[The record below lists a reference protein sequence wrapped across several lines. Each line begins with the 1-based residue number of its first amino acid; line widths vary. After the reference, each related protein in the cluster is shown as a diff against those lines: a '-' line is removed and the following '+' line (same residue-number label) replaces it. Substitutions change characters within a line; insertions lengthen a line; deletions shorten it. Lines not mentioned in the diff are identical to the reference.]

1 MNFDDY
7 VGSITTDLSHLRTFL
22 NAWFR
27 PDDLVTL
34 VGIPTSGIRIVM
46 SQVVSV
52 KRLLAITTDEEF
64 AGLTMIDDRKVNLYI
79 ATNPT
84 KEVNGVVID
93 KSRGTKADVRDIYGC
108 FVDLD
113 VIKEGKKSGVFESK
127 QEIFNFLGSFPLK
140 PTMVIDNGSGG
151 GIHAYWRLNDEDVPR
166 ATEGLLAAWWSF
178 VSEQSPVQV
187 DRLIDITRILRL
199 PSGVY
204 WPSNDTEKFD
214 SVKVVYAD
222 GPTYSLD
229 ELMNISAAPYK
240 KYVEK
245 LAELKTQKTRVNV
258 EKWNK
263 RLSSKIAQNSPNISR
278 ELSERQYNIL
288 NQLIQSHI
296 DDELSWQDIL
306 GPYGWTCLKVSDDGE
321 ETWARPG
328 KNERSAV
335 VNYVNGRG
343 EVSGAMSLLSSSAET
358 GISDLKEA
366 GIPITKMQVLLR
378 YKYDDDINEMIDDLY
393 EKVVK

>member
-1 MNFDDY
+1 MDFDNY
-7 VGSITTDLSHLRTFL
+7 AGSISTDLSHLHTFL

-34 VGIPTSGIRIVM
+34 VGIPTSGVRIVM
-46 SQVVSV
+46 SQVISV
-52 KRLLAITTDEEF
+52 QRLLAVTEDEF
-64 AGLTMIDDRKVNLYI
+64 PGLTMIDDRKVNLYV

-84 KEVNGVVID
+84 KEVNGVIID

-113 VIKEGKKSGVFESK
+113 VNKEGKKSGVFESK
-127 QEIFNFLGSFPLK
+127 QDILDFLDNFPLK

-151 GIHAYWRLNDEDVPR
+151 GIHAYWRLHDEDVPR
-166 ATEGLLAAWWSF
+166 ATDSLLAAWWSF
-178 VSEQSPVQV
+178 VYENSDVQI

-199 PSGVY
+199 PSGIY
-204 WPSNDTEKFD
+204 WPSNEADRFD

-222 GPTYSLD
+222 GPRYSLD
-229 ELMNISAAPYK
+229 QLTEISKEPYQI
-240 KYVEK
+240 YVNK
-245 LAELKTQKTRVNV
+245 LLALKTEKTRVNV
-258 EKWNK
+258 EKWNQRLTK
-263 RLSSKIAQNSPNISR
+263 RIADASPNLAP
-278 ELSERQYNIL
+278 EMSERKFNIL
-288 NQLIQSHI
+288 NQLIQNYI
-296 DDELSWQDIL
+296 DDELEWQDIL
-306 GPYGWTCLKVSDDGE
+306 GPYGWTCLKTADNGE

-335 VNYVNGRG
+335 VNYVNGLG

-378 YKYDDDINEMIDDLY
+378 YNYNDDINQMIDDLY
-393 EKVVK
+393 EKVVN